1 MQRLPAGRTKLVWI
15 GGDNAAAGTSRRKR
29 EIDYRPQWPH
39 QRLHLPLVPHKSD
52 GHKQLM
58 QSTPPQLFDY
68 RRRRALRERA
78 IARTTGQSF
87 LWTWLADEIADRL
100 ACTTRQFERTLILGP
115 LAANGDIL
123 SEAKLGDVICLPTA
137 EEDQL
142 GQDTESFDLIIAAG
156 TLDSVNDLPGALV
169 QIRRALKP
177 DGLFLGALFGAGSL
191 GALKRAMMIADAD
204 SVRAHVHPQV
214 ELRSAADLLART
226 GFNLQV
232 ADRSGLD
239 VRYGDWRSLVRDLR
253 DAGIGNCL
261 ASRAPFLGK
270 HYLQRLDLA
279 WAQLA
284 DSSGKV
290 AESFEVLHLSGWSPS
305 ASQAKPAARGSGQ
318 ISLVKLL
325 DKSGKL

>member
-1 MQRLPAGRTKLVWI
+1 
-15 GGDNAAAGTSRRKR
+15 
-29 EIDYRPQWPH
+29 
-39 QRLHLPLVPHKSD
+39 
-52 GHKQLM
+52 M
-58 QSTPPQLFDY
+58 QSNPPQLFDY

-78 IARTTGQSF
+78 IGRAAGQSF
-87 LWTWLADEIADRL
+87 LWTWLGEDIADRL
-100 ACTTRQFERTLILGP
+100 ACTTRQFANTLILGP
-115 LAANGDIL
+115 LAHEKDIVTNPQ
-123 SEAKLGDVICLPTA
+123 LGEVLCAPIA

-142 GQDTESFDLIIAAG
+142 GDIAQSFELIIAAG
-156 TLDSVNDLPGALV
+156 SLDSVNDLPGALV

-191 GALKRAMMIADAD
+191 SALKRAMMVADGN
-204 SVRAHVHPQV
+204 SVRAHLHPQV

-232 ADRSGLD
+232 ADRSALD

-270 HYLQRLDLA
+270 DYLQRLDVA

-284 DSSGKV
+284 ESSGKV
-290 AESFEVLHLSGWSPS
+290 TEAFEVLHLSGWSPS
-305 ASQAKPAARGSGQ
+305 ASQPKPAARGSGQ

-325 DKSGKL
+325 DKSDKL